1 MEKKNKPIVSV
12 CTSVHNTSALLPRC
26 IESVVNQTYQNIQF
40 VLVNNGSTDNSEDVM
55 YEYKESHPER
65 DIVIVRQEDKGL
77 AQGRQSGVNNATGD
91 YILLLDA
98 DDYYTDNHAIEKIV
112 ETTLETDA
120 DIVEFC
126 SDRDGRVISSRW
138 NGLMKSEVIL
148 KDYLQRGGSQMLWL
162 RMYRK
167 SLFTPA
173 VFPEIYTN
181 NEDIFAYP
189 CLLHNARSVYYMK
202 DSFHKYSSDN
212 EVSVMVRMKNDPSFS
227 ERYFKAKS
235 KSLLTPH
242 FFENYVGKE
251 YTLKNHEILE
261 GYMANVIMNFLQ
273 TSFHGYTWHE
283 KINRVM
289 EICSFT
295 SESDMLSFVKR
306 KAYRHSNVRK
316 ILSVL
321 GVRNTCRLISLRN
334 KLGSYIR

>member
-55 YEYKESHPER
+55 YEYKENHPER

-98 DDYYTDNHAIEKIV
+98 DDYYTDSHAIERIV
-112 ETTLETDA
+112 DTALKTDA

-138 NGLMKSEVIL
+138 TGLMKSEVVL

-173 VFPEIYTN
+173 VFPETYTN

-189 CLLHNARSVYYMK
+189 CLLYNARSIYYMK

-212 EVSVMVRMKNDPSFS
+212 EVSVMVRMKNDPLFS

-235 KSLLTPH
+235 KSLLTPQ

-251 YTLKNHEILE
+251 YALKNHEILE

-273 TSFHGYTWHE
+273 TSFRGFSWSNKVNKVLSSISFITKE
-283 KINRVM
+283 K
-289 EICSFT
+289 
-295 SESDMLSFVKR
+295 MLSFVKNN
-306 KAYRHSNVRK
+306 AYRYSFVGK
-316 ILSVL
+316 LLSVV
-321 GVRNTCRLISLRN
+321 GVRNTCRIIGLRN
-334 KLGSYIR
+334 KLFS